1 MNWYIYWY
9 FTIKYF
15 FWGLLG
21 YGRAGN
27 YIGGLF
33 FYFPFIALI
42 MLLIAPFHFINENK
56 IVVYICV
63 SLLFMFINEIVF
75 WEDTKRCRRWDN
87 HYRNNSNNKKSWFF
101 VAISVIGTI
110 SWFILPFLLKDYY
123 IHR

>member
-1 MNWYIYWY
+1 MVFYNQV
-9 FTIKYF
+9 F

-75 WEDTKRCRRWDN
+75 WEDTKDTEG
-87 HYRNNSNNKKSWFF
+87 
-101 VAISVIGTI
+101 GTI
-110 SWFILPFLLKDYY
+110 TTGITATTRKVGFLLLFL
-123 IHR
+123 

>member
-63 SLLFMFINEIVF
+63 SLLFMFIKKLYF
-75 WEDTKRCRRWDN
+75 GKTQKDTEG
-87 HYRNNSNNKKSWFF
+87 
-101 VAISVIGTI
+101 GTI
-110 SWFILPFLLKDYY
+110 TTGITATTRKVGFLLLFL
-123 IHR
+123 